1 MHRRTARRIGVG
13 RRDARV
19 DRDGATDFVS
29 VSVDETVTS
38 FVGIVRRAGFEKLR
52 SFVGWFKR
60 TLPFARVC
68 RVHPNVQTRVDVS
81 MAMCA
86 S

>member
-1 MHRRTARRIGVG
+1 MRRRTARRIGVG

-19 DRDGATDFVS
+19 DGDVATDFVS
-29 VSVDETVTS
+29 VSVDGTGIS
-38 FVGIVRRAGFEKLR
+38 FVGVVRGAGFEKHR

-68 RVHPNVQTRVDVS
+68 RVHPDVQTRVVLS
-81 MAMCA
+81 MTMCA